1 MTDDQNNQTTPPP
14 PPPQGDEPQDA
25 PPPPPPGGGGF
36 QSAPPPP
43 PPGGGGPQGAPVEG
57 FKTWEYIK
65 EAFGLLIKYPVPFL
79 LGNLAMLVINGF
91 AFGLLAGPWYA
102 GMMRMTA
109 KARRG
114 QAPEF
119 GDIFS
124 GFDNFG
130 NVFGAGVVF
139 SVGIAVGAILC
150 VIPAFI
156 AGAYL
161 MWVIPFVAIKGMP
174 LGDALKASYQEA
186 AKGLMGHILFFFIVS
201 VITVSG
207 ALLCYVPIIFTA
219 PLGILTMAVAYD
231 DRLGQ

>member
-1 MTDDQNNQTTPPP
+1 
-14 PPPQGDEPQDA
+14 
-25 PPPPPPGGGGF
+25 
-36 QSAPPPP
+36 
-43 PPGGGGPQGAPVEG
+43 VEG

-91 AFGLLAGPWYA
+91 AFGLLVGPWYA
-102 GMMRMTA
+102 GVMRMTA

-139 SVGIAVGAILC
+139 SVGIAVGAVLC
-150 VIPAFI
+150 IIPAFI

-161 MWVIPFVAIKGMP
+161 LWVIPFVAMKGMP
-174 LGDALKASYQEA
+174 LGEAVKASYREA
-186 AKGLMGHILFFFIVS
+186 SKGLMGHILFFFIVS

-219 PLGILTMAVAYD
+219 HLGILTMAVAYD
-231 DRLGQ
+231 DRLG